1 MLILLILNKTTQT
14 AAVRFRRLELN
25 KTVRTLLSPSI
36 HLTFNMLRFIISSSL
51 QNLLII
57 FLNKT
62 EYTLKACLI
71 RFSCFTTGARNRNSS
86 GELTLSLKILNAN
99 AKQRNKTQI
108 DF

>member
-62 EYTLKACLI
+62 LKASLSLI
-71 RFSCFTTGARNRNSS
+71 RFSCFTTGARNRKSS
-86 GELTLSLKILNAN
+86 GELTLSLKILKAN